1 MNLCTHPNTIREILG
16 KATEGFEEE
25 DEGELTA
32 NPWGIVKRADLPLPR
47 FYFLTGNRLT
57 AIEHEF

>member
-1 MNLCTHPNTIREILG
+1 MNLVRSSYKTIRAILG

-25 DEGELTA
+25 DEVELTA

-47 FYFLTGNRLT
+47 FYFFSCRKQV
-57 AIEHEF
+57 F